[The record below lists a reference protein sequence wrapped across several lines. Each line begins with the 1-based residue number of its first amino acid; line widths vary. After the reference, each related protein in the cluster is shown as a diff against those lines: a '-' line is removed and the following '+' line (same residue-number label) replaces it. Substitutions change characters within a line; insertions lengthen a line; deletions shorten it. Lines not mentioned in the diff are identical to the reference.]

1 MVRFIRSVHV
11 LIDSRC
17 GRPVL
22 TGGVLAEKRRIRIR
36 TSFLP
41 VPGYLETKNANEDA
55 YRRG

>member
-1 MVRFIRSVHV
+1 MVRFIRSVRV
-11 LIDSRC
+11 FIDRRC

-22 TGGVLAEKRRIRIR
+22 PDGALAEKRRIRIR